1 MPVALLGSKYFK
13 ILADFKYS
21 HKVNV
26 SIMNYF
32 KSDSKLIR
40 SRRFEKCLSDLL
52 VT

>member
-13 ILADFKYS
+13 IFADFKYS

-32 KSDSKLIR
+32 KSDS
-40 SRRFEKCLSDLL
+40 SVQGDLKNAS
-52 VT
+52 VTC